1 MGQARWIKKVTA
13 MIALSCEEI
22 RREISNYLDDDMSPR
37 MRRLLEVHLEQ
48 CRKCAVLLDST
59 HNVLVLLADEH
70 RFELPAGFSLRMRHM
85 LAKEFEK
92 AKS

>member
-1 MGQARWIKKVTA
+1 
-13 MIALSCEEI
+13 MIALSCEEV
-22 RREISNYLDDDMSPR
+22 RREISNYLADDMSPSV
-37 MRRLLEVHLEQ
+37 RRLLETHLDQ

-70 RFELPAGFSLRMRHM
+70 RFEMPAGFSLRVRQM

>member
-1 MGQARWIKKVTA
+1 MGQAHWIKKGTA
-13 MIALSCEEI
+13 MIILSCEEV

-70 RFELPAGFSLRMRHM
+70 RFEMPAGFSLRMRHM
-85 LAKEFEK
+85 LAEEFEK
-92 AKS
+92 TKS

>member
-1 MGQARWIKKVTA
+1 MGQARWSKKGTA
-13 MIALSCEEI
+13 MIALSCEEV

-70 RFELPAGFSLRMRHM
+70 RFELPAGFSLRVRHM

>member
-1 MGQARWIKKVTA
+1 
-13 MIALSCEEI
+13 MITLSCEEV

-48 CRKCAVLLDST
+48 CRNCAVLLDST

-70 RFELPAGFSLRMRHM
+70 RFEMPAGFSLRVRQM

>member
-1 MGQARWIKKVTA
+1 
-13 MIALSCEEI
+13 MITLSCEEV

-59 HNVLVLLADEH
+59 HNVLVLLADEQ
-70 RFELPAGFSLRMRHM
+70 RFELPVGFSLRVRQM
-85 LAKEFEK
+85 LTKEFEK

>member
-1 MGQARWIKKVTA
+1 
-13 MIALSCEEI
+13 MITLSCEEV

-59 HNVLVLLADEH
+59 HNVLVLLADEK
-70 RFELPAGFSLRMRHM
+70 RFELPAGFSRRVQEM
-85 LAKEFEK
+85 LAIEFK
-92 AKS
+92 KGKS